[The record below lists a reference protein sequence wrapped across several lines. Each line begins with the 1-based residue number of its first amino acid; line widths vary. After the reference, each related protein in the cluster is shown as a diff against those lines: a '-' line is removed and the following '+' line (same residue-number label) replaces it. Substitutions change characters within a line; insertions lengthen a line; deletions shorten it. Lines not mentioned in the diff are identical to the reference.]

1 MNQCYSE
8 ATRILKEN
16 EKLVRLLADT
26 LIERETITKEEIEE
40 LVETGHISDNF
51 IPSEDTVSLKER
63 AKVLGV
69 KGYTKMTDEELKKAI
84 EKAEDSSK

>member
-51 IPSEDTVSLKER
+51 TPSEDTVSLKET